1 MLSCFI
7 NVLLCIPMSY
17 SLPGSSVH
25 GTLQAGI
32 WRGLPC
38 PPLGNLPQPGI
49 EPTYLMSSAL
59 AGRFFTTSTTWEAI
73 YIYIYICA
81 SYGIRGLLRR
91 HQRAGSCSSF
101 SVSVSLPLSLT
112 PPCENTARTWPSASL
127 HQNPIMLTL
136 WSLPSPRTMRNK
148 R

>member
-49 EPTYLMSSAL
+49 EPTSLMSSAS
-59 AGRFFTTSTTWEAI
+59 AGRFFTTSTAWEAL
-73 YIYIYICA
+73 YVSLHA
-81 SYGIRGLLRR
+81 SYGVSGRLRR

-101 SVSVSLPLSLT
+101 SVSISLPLSLT

>member
-1 MLSCFI
+1 MLVTLDLTTQTSTHTHTHTRMLSCFI

-73 YIYIYICA
+73 YIYIYMCLIWDPWPPKKTPK
-81 SYGIRGLLRR
+81 SWVLLFIL
-91 HQRAGSCSSF
+91 C
-101 SVSVSLPLSLT
+101 LCL
-112 PPCENTARTWPSASL
+112 SASL
-127 HQNPIMLTL
+127 PHPPM
-136 WSLPSPRTMRNK
+136 
-148 R
+148 